1 MQNLE
6 GYLNTCVLEI
16 LGKYLQTS
24 KFNFKK
30 LPLTPIMCIVL
41 YKYFSHILSH
51 MSYVAAL

>member
-1 MQNLE
+1 MWVKLMQNLE

-30 LPLTPIMCIVL
+30 LPLTPICAL
-41 YKYFSHILSH
+41 YFINIFHIYYLT
-51 MSYVAAL
+51 